1 MDGGGGRSAP
11 GHGERAE
18 GNGTASGGS
27 ASGGEART
35 AGRGRLITG
44 AAWVVLLLGLWL
56 WGRNLTDGGGGPVL
70 GDVSRAGRLAAGLP
84 PLPAAHD
91 PLDERSRP
99 TRIDIGD
106 IGVHARVIRRGVDR
120 EGAVDAPAYAHA
132 DRVGWYARGPAPG
145 EKGAALLV
153 GHVDTDERRAV
164 FYALSTVKPGTGIR
178 VRRAD
183 GTVAEFTVERT
194 RVVGRGEF
202 DADRVYGT
210 EKEGRAELRLIT
222 CGGEFDRVRRVYSSN
237 VVVSAY
243 LTGVSDPN

>member
-1 MDGGGGRSAP
+1 MSAGQGGQE
-11 GHGERAE
+11 GEGAE
-18 GNGTASGGS
+18 
-27 ASGGEART
+27 ERP

-44 AAWVVLLLGLWL
+44 AAWVVLLLGLWM
-56 WGRNLTDGGGGPVL
+56 WGRDLTDGGGGPVL
-70 GDVSRAGRLAAGLP
+70 GDVSRAGRLAVGAP

-91 PLDERSRP
+91 PLEDRSRP
-99 TRIDIGD
+99 TRIDID
-106 IGVHARVIRRGVDR
+106 RIDVHARVMRRGVERD
-120 EGAVDAPAYAHA
+120 GAVEAPPYARA
-132 DRVGWYARGPAPG
+132 DRVGWYAGGPAPG

-164 FYALSTVKPGTGIR
+164 FYALSTVKPGTGLR

-183 GTVAEFTVERT
+183 GTVARFTVERT

-243 LTGVSDPN
+243 LTGVSNRT